1 MGLASDDDKLESYKE
16 FGHRVALHMDPRAVV
31 IMTRIMQRAN
41 ALRESSQT
49 AFVNSMASC
58 D

>member
-16 FGHRVALHMDPRAVV
+16 FGHRVALHMDPLAVV
-31 IMTRIMQRAN
+31 IMTPIMQRAN
-41 ALRESSQT
+41 ALQESSQI
-49 AFVNSMASC
+49 AFVASC